1 MPELR
6 PAGVERRTFLRYTS
20 ALGAAAAITASLSA
34 CGGPSSTADG
44 AAAKGDGNGT
54 IEAGLSYPLST
65 GFDPMITSGATPY
78 AANMHI
84 FEGLV
89 DLDPATLVARP
100 ALATE
105 MPKKINATTYR
116 ATLRDGATFH
126 DGSPVTAEDV
136 VFSFERILDEKN
148 ASLMAQ
154 FVPFIDTVTA
164 VDAKTVEF
172 KLRHAFALFPSR
184 IAVARIVPKKI
195 VEADVK
201 GFDAKPVGSGPYRF
215 VEATREDKIV
225 FEKYAKYNGP
235 HPAKA
240 QKMIWRLMSDQS
252 ARVSAMESGRVQAI
266 EDVPYIDVQR
276 LSATTK
282 TESVQSFGL
291 LFLMFNTA
299 DKRFADKR
307 VRQALHYALDTE
319 KIIKTAMVGNAT
331 AATGYVP
338 ATHPDHHKAATVYTH
353 DVAKAKKL
361 LADAGVGKLKFTVL
375 TTDTGWVKDIA
386 PLLKESWA
394 AAGIEATLNIAQ
406 SAAQYAKV
414 DGGDFEVMVAPG
426 DPSVFGNDVDLL
438 MRWFYYGFWPE
449 KRYAWAGSPRTRR
462 SSSSSTRPP
471 GPPTRRRASSCGA
484 RSPTWSPTRPRSTR
498 SCTASC
504 PPPGTTRRSPA
515 SSRCPPRACPSW
527 ASAAPD
533 VRPVR
538 AATSQALSS
547 PCRVP
552 SGRRR
557 R

>member
-20 ALGAAAAITASLSA
+20 AIGAAAALTAGLSA

-44 AAAKGDGNGT
+44 AAGRGDGT
-54 IEAGLSYPLST
+54 IEAGLSYALST
-65 GFDPMITSGATPY
+65 GFDPMITSGATPF
-78 AANMHI
+78 AANTHI

-116 ATLRDGATFH
+116 ATLREGATFH
-126 DGSPVTAEDV
+126 DGSPVTADDV

-154 FVPFIDTVTA
+154 FVPFVDTVTA

-172 KLRHAFALFPSR
+172 KLKYAFALFPSR

-201 GFDAKPVGSGPYRF
+201 GFDAKPVGSGPYRLI
-215 VEATREDKIV
+215 EATREDKIV
-225 FEKYAKYNGP
+225 FEKYDTYNGP

-240 QKMIWRLMSDQS
+240 KKMIWRLISDPS

-266 EDVPYIDVQR
+266 EDVPYIDVKR
-276 LSATTK
+276 LAGSVR

-319 KIIKTAMVGNAT
+319 KIISTAMVGNAA

-338 ATHPDHHKAATVYTH
+338 ETHPDYRRAATVYTH

-361 LADAGVGKLKFTVL
+361 LAEAGVENLSFTVL

-394 AAGIEATLNIAQ
+394 AAGVEVTLDIAQ
-406 SAAQYAKV
+406 SPAQYAKI
-414 DGGDFEVMVAPG
+414 DGGDFEVLVAPG
-426 DPSVFGNDVDLL
+426 DPSVFGNDADLL

-449 KRYAWAGSPRTRR
+449 KRYGWSSSPAYKQVRQTLDKAAQTPDEATRR
-462 SSSSSTRPP
+462 KLWGEVTDLVADEAALYPVLHRKLPTAWNEKALP
-471 GPPTRRRASSCGA
+471 GFQPLPTTGLSFVDVSRA
-484 RSPTWSPTRPRSTR
+484 
-498 SCTASC
+498 
-504 PPPGTTRRSPA
+504 
-515 SSRCPPRACPSW
+515 
-527 ASAAPD
+527 
-533 VRPVR
+533 
-538 AATSQALSS
+538 
-547 PCRVP
+547 
-552 SGRRR
+552 
-557 R
+557 

>member
-6 PAGVERRTFLRYTS
+6 PAGIERRTFLRCTS
-20 ALGAAAAITASLSA
+20 ALGAAVAVTAGLSA
-34 CGGPSSTADG
+34 CGGPSSTADQADEG
-44 AAAKGDGNGT
+44 GGSEGNGT

-65 GFDPMITSGATPY
+65 GFDPVITSGATPY

-89 DLDPATLVARP
+89 DLDPVTLMARP
-100 ALATE
+100 TLATG
-105 MPKKINATTYR
+105 MPQKINATTYR

-164 VDAKTVEF
+164 VDPKTVEF
-172 KLRHAFALFPSR
+172 KLKYAFALFPSR

-195 VEADVK
+195 VEADAK
-201 GFDAKPVGSGPYRF
+201 GFDAKPVGSGPYKF
-215 VEATREDKIV
+215 IEATREDKIV
-225 FEKYAKYNGP
+225 FERFDEYNGP

-240 QKMIWRLMSDQS
+240 RKMVWRLMSDQS

-266 EDVPYIDVQR
+266 EDVPYIDVKR

-299 DKRFADKR
+299 DRRFADKR

-319 KIIKTAMVGNAT
+319 KIITTAMVGNAT
-331 AATGYVP
+331 AASGYLP
-338 ATHPDHHKAATVYTH
+338 STHPDFHRAATVYTH
-353 DVAKAKKL
+353 DVARARKL
-361 LADAGVGKLKFTVL
+361 LTAAGVGKLKFTVL

-394 AAGIEATLNIAQ
+394 EAGVEATLSIAQ

-414 DGGDFEVMVAPG
+414 DGGDFEVVVAPG

-449 KRYAWAGSPRTRR
+449 KRYGWSRTAEYKQVKQLLDKAAQAADEETRKQVWGRITDLVADEAALYPILHRKLPTAWNEK
-462 SSSSSTRPP
+462 
-471 GPPTRRRASSCGA
+471 
-484 RSPTWSPTRPRSTR
+484 
-498 SCTASC
+498 
-504 PPPGTTRRSPA
+504 
-515 SSRCPPRACPSW
+515 
-527 ASAAPD
+527 
-533 VRPVR
+533 
-538 AATSQALSS
+538 ALSGFKPLPTTGLS
-547 PCRVP
+547 FVDV
-552 SGRRR
+552 GRA
-557 R
+557 